1 MAQNDIIDLIRKKAM
16 AAGVDPAT
24 ALAVAKIE
32 SGFDPN
38 ANRGKATQYK
48 GLFQLGTNEFGY
60 YGDGDVFDPAA
71 NTDAFL
77 KLFNNYTSSLSGKLG
92 RKVTPGEAYIALQQG
107 PAGAHALL
115 TNPEAN
121 AINTIAR
128 FHSPGL
134 ARSVIVGNGGRADM
148 TSREFVD
155 QWGRRFADAA
165 SAYGG
170 AGDPAAAA
178 GSEGNAGQPRSESDS
193 ARLASIVSQA
203 DQRSYLRELQQNQQK
218 QEQDRQFAGL
228 TSQGMGLLAQ
238 GLGLSSQ
245 PQLIQAGQIHR
256 PQMNGFAIP
265 GLLGGSI
272 YG

>member
-1 MAQNDIIDLIRKKAM
+1 MNTTDIIDLIRKKAM

-238 GLGLSSQ
+238 GLGLNNQ
-245 PQLIQAGQIHR
+245 PRLIQAGQIHR